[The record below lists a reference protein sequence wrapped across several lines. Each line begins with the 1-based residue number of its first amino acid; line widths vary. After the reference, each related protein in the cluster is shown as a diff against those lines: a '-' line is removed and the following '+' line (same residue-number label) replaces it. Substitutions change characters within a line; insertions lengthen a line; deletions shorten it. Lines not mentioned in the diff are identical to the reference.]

1 MPNEEADFPKREKNA
16 AKSCCL
22 AAMIVGLGFFLLI
35 FTAIAGIIIVD
46 TINLRGEKFTLSKRV
61 ERYKVAAQ
69 FIWFDFKDW
78 VSRRFSESSPSEPEI
93 IQCPAEPPE
102 TQPESEPQET
112 QPESEPQESELDS
125 ELESEFDSAAG
136 PES

>member
-1 MPNEEADFPKREKNA
+1 MPNEAPNSTAKEKNA

-22 AAMIVGLGFFLLI
+22 AAFAVGLGFFLLV
-35 FTAIAGIIIVD
+35 FTAIVGIIVVD

-61 ERYKVAAQ
+61 ERYKVACQ

-78 VSRRFSESSPSEPEI
+78 ISGRSSKSSPSEPEI

-102 TQPESEPQET
+102 SEQESEFESEPGT
-112 QPESEPQESELDS
+112 EP
-125 ELESEFDSAAG
+125 
-136 PES
+136 